1 MGLAE
6 HGGTAMYKTKHPE
19 WYDYERMKWH
29 VYERRKAQLRERE
42 RHGEQFNWD
51 QEIAKIIQQLKL

>member
-1 MGLAE
+1 
-6 HGGTAMYKTKHPE
+6 MYKTKHPE